1 MSWVLDASAVLCW
14 LADEPGA
21 ERMEQVLAGDETRV
35 IHAVNLLEIEYYLLR
50 RGEQALQIGLQ
61 RLDAVGVE
69 VARDLD
75 DALLLAAA
83 RRDAPDHRPRGAGQA
98 GWPGNLFIR
107 VPPMSRSVKYVVL
120 YERAPNNWFVYLPDL
135 PGCVATGD
143 AREEVERLIRE
154 AVNLHVAALREE
166 GESVPEPGKWTGL
179 VEVSEAP
186 DR

>member
-1 MSWVLDASAVLCW
+1 MNWVLDASAVLCW

-50 RGEQALQIGLQ
+50 RGEQALQTGLQ

-83 RRDAPDHRPRGAGQA
+83 RLKAQNAPIALGDTFAVALAAQRGAT
-98 GWPGNLFIR
+98 L
-107 VPPMSRSVKYVVL
+107 L
-120 YERAPNNWFVYLPDL
+120 TTD
-135 PGCVATGD
+135 
-143 AREEVERLIRE
+143 REELGRLDGLGICSFE
-154 AVNLHVAALREE
+154 FLR
-166 GESVPEPGKWTGL
+166 
-179 VEVSEAP
+179 
-186 DR
+186 